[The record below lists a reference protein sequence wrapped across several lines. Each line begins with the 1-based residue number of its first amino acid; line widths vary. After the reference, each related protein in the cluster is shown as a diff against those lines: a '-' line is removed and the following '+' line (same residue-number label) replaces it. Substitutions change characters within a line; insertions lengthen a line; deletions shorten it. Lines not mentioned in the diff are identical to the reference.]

1 MNAKK
6 YLMRVYEINKNINSL
21 EEELLVLD
29 TIAKGGAINYKE
41 RVQSS
46 EGINTENVICKIADT
61 KSIINDLIRDKL
73 EFITEIT
80 LKINELEDNTLEVIL
95 RDRYLRCKCWEQIA
109 VDLNYSIRHVYKLH
123 GKALESFERV
133 LKRGQ

>member
-1 MNAKK
+1 MEAKK
-6 YLMRVYEINKNINSL
+6 YLMQVYEINKNINSL

-46 EGINTENVICKIADT
+46 KGVNTENIVCKIADT

-73 EFITEIT
+73 ELVTEIT

-123 GKALESFERV
+123 GKALKSFDKI